1 MSDSPSSSNNEIDS
15 SESSLSSLSSE
26 KSLFISL
33 VQNIPACFVRKDRDG
48 RFVYVNDMFA
58 SLIGMPVDQIIGKT
72 VADFYSSELAAGS
85 KEEDEEVMASGR
97 VVEDVFDE
105 IINGSTRYFASRKGP
120 VWNDAKEVIGIQTI
134 FWDITEQRLAE
145 MALETEREELRAAR
159 IAAEQANR
167 AKSDFLANMSHEIRT
182 PMNAIIGITDLLLET
197 QLDSVQREYLK
208 MIQDSGDSLLGLLND
223 ILDFSK
229 IEAGKLELEQVA
241 FDVRE
246 TIGNTL
252 KGLSFRSQNKGLE
265 LACRLAPEIPER
277 LIGDS
282 NRLRQVIINLVG
294 NAIKFTEVGEILVEV
309 ECLDKSQD
317 HATLGVV
324 VTDTG
329 IGIGP
334 KSLERIFCEFEQA
347 DASTTRKYGGTGLGL
362 AICARLVQMMGG
374 TIDVES
380 EVGTGSKFRFT
391 ISLPLDV
398 EPEGA
403 SQRPRPEVEGVRVLV
418 VDDNLTNCRILNEML
433 SSWGILTSTASNG
446 QSALKM
452 LSDAHQEQNGFDL
465 VISDLNMPEMDGF
478 HLAESIVQRSLL
490 EPKSII
496 ILTSG
501 ARPWQSSSLSNL
513 GVEAQLLKPVKQSEI
528 YDAIVSSLSSG
539 TRTSSSPSLLGNGQG
554 ELGAEVMR
562 PLRVLLA
569 EDNQVNQKLAIGIL
583 DKLGHS
589 VTLAST
595 GIEALRKL
603 SSSEFDVVLMD
614 VQMPD
619 MDGLE
624 ATRELRRREQV
635 TGQHVPVI
643 AMTAHAMK
651 GDRENCLAAGMDDYL
666 SKPIRSRDIAEKL
679 KSFGHLLAERTFR
692 ETSTGSLRAIVEPQQ
707 RDAQPSET
715 PEVIADQISWGEAL
729 ENMAGNEAL
738 FRQVLQIFLSEIGQ
752 LSESLA
758 VAMQNSDRGRV
769 ASLAH
774 SVKGALAF
782 LVTQVAEI
790 AFADLEQ
797 MAVTAVDA
805 ELSQQYNLCKR
816 MMAKV
821 TSEVQEYLKRT

>member
-1 MSDSPSSSNNEIDS
+1 MPSSS
-15 SESSLSSLSSE
+15 
-26 KSLFISL
+26 
-33 VQNIPACFVRKDRDG
+33 Q
-48 RFVYVNDMFA
+48 
-58 SLIGMPVDQIIGKT
+58 
-72 VADFYSSELAAGS
+72 LA
-85 KEEDEEVMASGR
+85 
-97 VVEDVFDE
+97 
-105 IINGSTRYFASRKGP
+105 
-120 VWNDAKEVIGIQTI
+120 
-134 FWDITEQRLAE
+134 
-145 MALETEREELRAAR
+145 
-159 IAAEQANR
+159 
-167 AKSDFLANMSHEIRT
+167 
-182 PMNAIIGITDLLLET
+182 
-197 QLDSVQREYLK
+197 
-208 MIQDSGDSLLGLLND
+208 
-223 ILDFSK
+223 
-229 IEAGKLELEQVA
+229 
-241 FDVRE
+241 
-246 TIGNTL
+246 
-252 KGLSFRSQNKGLE
+252 
-265 LACRLAPEIPER
+265 
-277 LIGDS
+277 
-282 NRLRQVIINLVG
+282 
-294 NAIKFTEVGEILVEV
+294 ILVEV

-362 AICARLVQMMGG
+362 AVCARLVQMMGG

-554 ELGAEVMR
+554 EVGAEVMR

-619 MDGLE
+619 GWLGSCKV
-624 ATRELRRREQV
+624 RRREQV
-635 TGQHVPVI
+635 TVNMSSDCHDCPRDE
-643 AMTAHAMK
+643 
-651 GDRENCLAAGMDDYL
+651 GDRKLSGGRYGRLFEQANSVAGYCG
-666 SKPIRSRDIAEKL
+666 KAEI
-679 KSFGHLLAERTFR
+679 FR
-692 ETSTGSLRAIVEPQQ
+692 ASTGRENGSRNFHWVPSGDSRA
-707 RDAQPSET
+707 ST
-715 PEVIADQISWGEAL
+715 
-729 ENMAGNEAL
+729 AGRPFVGNSGSDC
-738 FRQVLQIFLSEIGQ
+738 RSDFLG
-752 LSESLA
+752 
-758 VAMQNSDRGRV
+758 
-769 ASLAH
+769 
-774 SVKGALAF
+774 
-782 LVTQVAEI
+782 
-790 AFADLEQ
+790 
-797 MAVTAVDA
+797 
-805 ELSQQYNLCKR
+805 
-816 MMAKV
+816 
-821 TSEVQEYLKRT
+821 